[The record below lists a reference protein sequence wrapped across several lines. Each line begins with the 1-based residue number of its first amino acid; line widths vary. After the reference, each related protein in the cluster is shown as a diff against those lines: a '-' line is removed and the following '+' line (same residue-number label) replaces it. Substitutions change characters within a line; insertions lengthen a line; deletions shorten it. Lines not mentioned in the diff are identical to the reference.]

1 MATEFGEIYRLF
13 LGSIDDYELA
23 EVLED
28 ELDEILL
35 NHLMKGMVYLQVHMY
50 DVSDYDADALEFARD
65 LTHVEKVMLSK
76 AMKLEWVG
84 ERLYSA
90 DLMRRSIGDRDYKAV
105 QGTDLIKQL
114 SALHSKLE
122 TEIQRLLI
130 DYSYTNEDKLGDLW

>member
-1 MATEFGEIYRLF
+1 MATKFEDIYRLF
-13 LGSIDDYELA
+13 LSSIDDYELA
-23 EVLED
+23 EISDEELE
-28 ELDEILL
+28 EVML
-35 NHLMKGMVYLQVHMY
+35 NHLLKGMTYLQVNMF
-50 DVSDYDADALEFARD
+50 DVSDHNVD
-65 LTHVEKVMLSK
+65 LKVFNTDLSHVEKVVLSK

-122 TEIQRLLI
+122 KEINKMLI
-130 DYSYTNEDKLGDLW
+130 NYSYTDAENMGGLW